1 MADPR
6 AFISFDFDNNAGER
20 LYFCGQAKNSRTP
33 FSIEDWSSKETLPQ
47 PQWEKLI
54 AEKIGRTNMLIVLV
68 GKYTSNAVG
77 VRKEIAM
84 AKACNVPLF
93 GVLVGGATTATSLPS
108 GLTSGRVIPWEW
120 EKIASAINQMMKEGK
135 NAK

>member
-33 FSIEDWSSKETLPQ
+33 FSIADWSSKEVLPHA
-47 PQWEKLI
+47 QWEKLI
-54 AEKIGRTNMLIVLV
+54 ADKIGRTNLLIVLV
-68 GKYTSNAVG
+68 GKYTYNAIG
-77 VRKEIAM
+77 VRKEIAI
-84 AKACNVPLF
+84 AKACNVPVF
-93 GVLVGGATTATSLPS
+93 GVLVGGATTTTPLPA
-108 GLTSGRVIPWEW
+108 GLASARVIAWEW

-135 NAK
+135 NAT